1 MSQNDVMQQALEAL
15 LAAKPQTGAAV
26 DYHYAAI
33 TALRKA
39 IALTDS
45 PVAWYV
51 TGCHRMLDE
60 YDAMVEAKQ
69 IGGGAEVLA
78 LYLRP
83 ANARL
88 KGARAGAN
96 EAT

>member
-1 MSQNDVMQQALEAL
+1 MSHKDVMQQALEAL
-15 LAAKPQTGAAV
+15 LAAKAATGAAG

-51 TGCHRMLDE
+51 TGCNTMLDE
-60 YDAMVEAKQ
+60 YEATVEAKQ
-69 IGGGAEVLA
+69 IGAGAEVRA

-83 ANARL
+83 ANVCLAQ
-88 KGARAGAN
+88 KNGG
-96 EAT
+96 

>member
-1 MSQNDVMQQALEAL
+1 MSHKDVMQQALEAL
-15 LAAKPQTGAAV
+15 LSANAQTGAAG

-39 IALTDS
+39 IAVSDS

-51 TGCHRMLDE
+51 TGCRRMLDE

-69 IGGGAEVLA
+69 IGAGAEVRA

-83 ANARL
+83 ANF
-88 KGARAGAN
+88 
-96 EAT
+96 